1 VNDQLERLIKLQ
13 EIDSKILAINRI
25 IAEFPLKI
33 AEAELPLKESMASIG
48 NVKQK
53 FETLD
58 KRKRDKERALDDIDE
73 KIKKLKARTV
83 DIKTNKEY
91 QALLKEIESIE
102 KDRSATEEEILTI
115 MIETDTVSKQSKS
128 EEAKFIGEKEKVE
141 SLKKKLEGEKS
152 EVEKDLIAVNEI
164 RSKIVYAIE
173 KEIHD
178 EYIKLF
184 EILNGLAVTEA
195 KEEICQG
202 CNMNIPPQLFVEL
215 KKNEEIMHCPQC
227 RRILYFK
234 SST

>member
-33 AEAELPLKESMASIG
+33 AEAELPLKESMAYLG

-58 KRKRDKERALDDIDE
+58 KRKRDKEVALDDIDE
-73 KIKKLKARTV
+73 KIKKLKARAV

-102 KDRSATEEEILTI
+102 KDRSAIEEEILTI

-128 EEAKFIGEKEKVE
+128 EESKFIDDKEKVE
-141 SLKKKLEGEKS
+141 AFKKKLEGEKS

-164 RSKIVYAIE
+164 RSKIADAIE

-178 EYIKLF
+178 EYIELF
-184 EILNGLAVTEA
+184 EILNGIAVTEA
-195 KEEICQG
+195 KEEICLG

-234 SST
+234 NST